1 MPAMLSDK
9 IKPKTIEE
17 YIFNAS
23 PRAQE
28 KLWQLHDCILKAA
41 PGAIQN
47 LKWNMPA
54 YSYSKILV
62 AFAAFKNHFGFYPMG
77 TPLKAFEK
85 ELKAYKISKVAIQF
99 PLDKP
104 LPLAI
109 IKEIVA
115 FRVQEDKDGAIKWR
129 S

>member
-1 MPAMLSDK
+1 MLSDK

-17 YIFNAS
+17 YILDA
-23 PRAQE
+23 PPLAQE

-41 PGAIQN
+41 PGAIQS

-54 YSYSKILV
+54 YSYNKILV
-62 AFAAFKNHFGFYPMG
+62 AFAGFKNHIGFYPMG

-85 ELKAYKISKVAIQF
+85 ELKSYKVSKVAVQF
-99 PLDKP
+99 PLDNP
-104 LPLAI
+104 LPVAL
-109 IKEIVA
+109 IKKIVA
-115 FRVQEDKDGAIKWR
+115 FRVKEDKDGTIRWR